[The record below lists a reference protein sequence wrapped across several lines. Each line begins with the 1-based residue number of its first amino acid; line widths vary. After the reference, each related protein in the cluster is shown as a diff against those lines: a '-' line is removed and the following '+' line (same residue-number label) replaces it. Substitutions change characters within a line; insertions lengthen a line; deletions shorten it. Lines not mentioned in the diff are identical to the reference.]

1 MGYHSLTTTTH
12 PLNFNLPSSW
22 QQSTTRLP
30 ARKVSVG
37 WGNRAQDPLV
47 RDATRVKHPSHNSGY
62 GARLTSEPFWTW
74 WQSDNP
80 GRTTNRPRTIIRL
93 RYYSSVTGTQKQYMI
108 YLLTAIGLS
117 ASGSITVH
125 IYTQTIHRTTQITTE
140 QHKKQLIWKSA
151 GRAPSLRILP
161 RHLPY
166 NWGKSTEKPQ
176 SGYSIHI
183 TKTRIHYKTYTRTH
197 TRARPH
203 CILIVLACDVANWT
217 EPFALVVTVMNCR
230 ALTRIDLLIAWRTPE
245 R

>member
-125 IYTQTIHRTTQITTE
+125 IYTQTIPRTTQWKQNMQNRTYITV
-140 QHKKQLIWKSA
+140 
-151 GRAPSLRILP
+151 
-161 RHLPY
+161 
-166 NWGKSTEKPQ
+166 
-176 SGYSIHI
+176 
-183 TKTRIHYKTYTRTH
+183 RIHKHNNKNTQFTKLNKSIQNIHPY
-197 TRARPH
+197 
-203 CILIVLACDVANWT
+203 IQW
-217 EPFALVVTVMNCR
+217 
-230 ALTRIDLLIAWRTPE
+230 
-245 R
+245 